1 MGYDGRS
8 GPASEV
14 DAARS
19 ATVSVAVGER
29 PALLL
34 TALAGLLEGSGLDVR
49 GRATSAPALE
59 RAVRRDPPDVILV
72 DAALGNGGQP
82 LSFVEDLQQPS
93 SGSALVVLVDEL
105 TPVTRCSRRR
115 AATNRLVTLKGLP
128 ISKGVDV
135 SVSLSS

>member
-34 TALAGLLEGSGLDVR
+34 TALAGLLESPGLDVR
-49 GRATSAPALE
+49 GRATSVPALE

-72 DAALGNGGQP
+72 AAALGTGGQP

-115 AATNRLVTLKGLP
+115 AATNLLVTLKGLP